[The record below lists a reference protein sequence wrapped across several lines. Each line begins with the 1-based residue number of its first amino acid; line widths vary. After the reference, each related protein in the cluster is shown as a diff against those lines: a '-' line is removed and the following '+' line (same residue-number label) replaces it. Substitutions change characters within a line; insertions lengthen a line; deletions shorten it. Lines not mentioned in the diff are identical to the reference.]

1 MTVTRS
7 CSLLALLLLLP
18 TEVVGMAV
26 RPKLTVFRTGPQLRP
41 PARETPAADAGARDV
56 MLKLYD
62 ISSPPLVSAFQALAF
77 KEGFW
82 FPKLSIGET
91 YDGILERVS
100 GGKPL
105 RTINCGPTSKSDA
118 QIAQIIAEMGATD
131 YTQDRDEYCFFFR
144 NCNHF
149 ALDLAERLADGG
161 EADAA
166 FIDAHVLHE
175 SEAILSDLPL
185 GALQQTLTR
194 QITRQV
200 QLVVIKSWRKEWKRQ
215 LAEYEEEQGIPL
227 EERKV
232 YAKQ

>member
-1 MTVTRS
+1 MTVALLDGGAAGEKKYAKTNARNRHLHPLLLDLSLAGKGQMTATRS
-7 CSLLALLLLLP
+7 WSRDMLGLLALLLLLP
-18 TEVVGMAV
+18 AEVVGMAV

-82 FPKLSIGET
+82 FPKLSIGVGRSCWSYDGEPEALHPLSPGPSPLSSFTILSSSLQET

-131 YTQDRDEYCFFFR
+131 YTQDRVLKETVFIW
-144 NCNHF
+144 
-149 ALDLAERLADGG
+149 ALA
-161 EADAA
+161 
-166 FIDAHVLHE
+166 
-175 SEAILSDLPL
+175 
-185 GALQQTLTR
+185 
-194 QITRQV
+194 
-200 QLVVIKSWRKEWKRQ
+200 
-215 LAEYEEEQGIPL
+215 
-227 EERKV
+227 
-232 YAKQ
+232 

>member
-82 FPKLSIGET
+82 FPKLSIGVGRSCWSYDGEPEALHPLSSGPSPPPSRFSRPHQET

-131 YTQDRDEYCFFFR
+131 YTQDRVLAR
-144 NCNHF
+144 NCIHMITG
-149 ALDLAERLADGG
+149 LADRPGV
-161 EADAA
+161 
-166 FIDAHVLHE
+166 F
-175 SEAILSDLPL
+175 
-185 GALQQTLTR
+185 
-194 QITRQV
+194 
-200 QLVVIKSWRKEWKRQ
+200 
-215 LAEYEEEQGIPL
+215 
-227 EERKV
+227 
-232 YAKQ
+232 